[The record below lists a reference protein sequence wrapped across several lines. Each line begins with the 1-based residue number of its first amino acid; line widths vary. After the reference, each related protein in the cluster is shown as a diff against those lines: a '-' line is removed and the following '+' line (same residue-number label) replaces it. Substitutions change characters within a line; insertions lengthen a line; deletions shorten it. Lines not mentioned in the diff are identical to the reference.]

1 MLGFGDS
8 AGVAGAVAVA
18 VAVAVEEA
26 DAGTGVEDA
35 TGTCEEDAGDA
46 PTLTGCAVGLPT
58 GAWAKAVAVKKLS
71 ALRIKNTVFTSNVNL
86 IYLIAN

>member
-8 AGVAGAVAVA
+8 AGVAG
-18 VAVAVEEA
+18 AVAVEEA